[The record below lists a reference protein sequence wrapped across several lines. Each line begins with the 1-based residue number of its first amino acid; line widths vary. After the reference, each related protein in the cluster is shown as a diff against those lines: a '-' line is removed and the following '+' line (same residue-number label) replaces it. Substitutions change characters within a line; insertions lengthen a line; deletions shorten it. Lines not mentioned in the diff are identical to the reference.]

1 MIVVEP
7 RVVLSYPF
15 FHNYQTR
22 FYRVVKG
29 GGPRGGVSLIFPKV
43 PQSSQTESL
52 GFPSYLPPPLGHPDL
67 KNPIIDGGCKHVFIF
82 TSKIGEDEP
91 ILTNIFEKGVETT
104 NQLSCF

>member
-22 FYRVVKG
+22 FIGLLRG
-29 GGPRGGVSLIFPKV
+29 GGPRGGMFPKV

-67 KNPIIDGGCKHVFIF
+67 KNPIIDGGCKHFFIF

-91 ILTNIFEKGVETT
+91 ILTNIPEKGVETT
-104 NQLSCF
+104 N